1 MSGTASVTVFT
12 RENCHLCE
20 EALSTIRR
28 VAGEVGRPV
37 DLETVDV
44 DEDADLRERYGERVP
59 YVLVDGR
66 PAFKFRVDEADLR
79 RRLTDG

>member
-1 MSGTASVTVFT
+1 MSDLVPVTVYA

-20 EALSTIRR
+20 DALSTTKE
-28 VAGEVGRPV
+28 VADGV
-37 DLETVDV
+37 DNSVAVKTVDV
-44 DEDADLRERYGERVP
+44 DNDSDLRERYGDRVP

-79 RRLTDG
+79 RRFTGE